1 MFAIAVHGGAGTLKK
16 DLMSESEELAHKE
29 GLRNALQ
36 AGLSVLQTGGTS
48 LDAVQAAVISLENCS
63 LFNAGRGSV
72 FNSEG
77 KHEMDAAIMDGFTLN
92 AGAVACVSH
101 VKNPV
106 ALARLVLDEGDHVFL
121 SGTKSEDFAR
131 TYGLEFEA
139 DDYFKT
145 EFRYKEW
152 KKQSEKP
159 PAPKE
164 EKFGTVGAVAL
175 DKNGHLAAATSTG
188 GLTNKRYGRI
198 GDSCII
204 GSGTYA
210 NDESCAVSC
219 TGEGEKFIRAV
230 AAHDVSCMVRYQKLT
245 LEEACKNVLDRN
257 RPEMQDSGGIIAID
271 PAGNIAMVFNNGG
284 MYRACYR
291 PDGNIEVEIF

>member
-1 MFAIAVHGGAGTLKK
+1 MFCIAVHGGAGTLKK
-16 DLMSESEELAHKE
+16 DSMSESEIADHKQGLKNALEE
-29 GLRNALQ
+29 GLSILQ
-36 AGLSVLQTGGTS
+36 KGGSSV
-48 LDAVQAAVISLENCS
+48 DAVEAAVVSLENCS

-72 FNSEG
+72 YNSEG
-77 KHEMDAAIMDGFTLN
+77 KHEMDAAIMDGFTMN
-92 AGAVACVSH
+92 AGAVASVTN

-106 ALARLVLDEGDHVFL
+106 RLARMILNEGHHVFL
-121 SGTKSEDFAR
+121 SGIKCEEFGR
-131 TYGLEFEA
+131 GKGLEFET

-152 KKQSEKP
+152 QKQNEKP
-159 PAPKE
+159 IIPKE

-210 NDESCAVSC
+210 NDETCAVSC

-230 AAHDVSCMVRYQKLT
+230 AAHDVSCLVRYQKLN
-245 LEEACKNVLDRN
+245 LEQACDAVLKKT
-257 RPEMQDSGGIIAID
+257 RPDMRDSGGIIGID
-271 PAGNIAMVFNNGG
+271 RTGNIAMVFNTGG
-284 MYRACYR
+284 MYRACCR
-291 PDGNIEVEIF
+291 PDGKIEVEIF